1 MKTHNIHQYIHLGAY
16 HWYLVKIPT
25 DLKASDALSAILEL
39 KKCIE
44 GASLQITT
52 RAGWELWTI
61 AKELKQLPAD
71 EIVKENVILKIR
83 QKAEDLENTLTAE
96 AEGKVVYV
104 VTEKRID
111 TEKLLNRPFA
121 LLANNVWF
129 SLPVISARDFNVGCR
144 AIAFE
149 LPTAGAFS
157 LLRCVEGAL
166 KHLYFC
172 NIKRNRLP
180 EKEQMWGPMI
190 KQLRDKKSDKP
201 PIELLD
207 TLDRIRVNF
216 RNPTDHPK
224 KEYDL
229 DEAQDLFGLCVD
241 ALNRIVKSKQWKA
254 PEECYGVI
262 FSRGSKQSAEE

>member
-1 MKTHNIHQYIHLGAY
+1 MKTNNIHQYIHIGAY

-25 DLKASDALSAILEL
+25 NLKVSDALSAVLEL
-39 KKCIE
+39 KKGIE
-44 GASLQITT
+44 GANLQITT
-52 RAGWELWTI
+52 RAGWDLWEI
-61 AKELKQLPAD
+61 AKELERLPAD
-71 EIVKENVILKIR
+71 EIVKENVILEIR
-83 QKAEDLENTLTAE
+83 QKAKNLEHTLIAE
-96 AEGKVVYV
+96 AVGKVVYV

-111 TEKLLNRPFA
+111 TEKLLNKPFA
-121 LLANNVWF
+121 LLAKNVWF
-129 SLPVISARDFNVGCR
+129 SLPVISARDFKVGCK

-180 EKEQMWGPMI
+180 EKEQMWGAMI
-190 KQLRDKKSDKP
+190 KQLRNKKSDKL

-216 RNPTDHPK
+216 RNPTDHPE

-241 ALNRIVKSKQWKA
+241 ALNRIVKSKQWKK
-254 PEECYGVI
+254 PEECYNVI
-262 FSRGSKQSAEE
+262 LSRLIKQPVGK